1 MRLEPSRWD
10 ESHSMG
16 VGLNVVRFFG
26 KAMRIHHLLEEQRA
40 LRLSE
45 HEEEDDGEQA
55 VALARSI
62 VESMNVIKFV
72 GKLKHRS
79 HHDGKI
85 GKMSL
90 RTQISIVEEQLDE
103 AEDSGDLHAIYAALH
118 SARYLANHYSGEAQS
133 VAARA
138 QELEDTIRE
147 NDPELG
153 KKIDLR
159 HSLPVRVQIQRLW

>member
-1 MRLEPSRWD
+1 
-10 ESHSMG
+10 MG

-72 GKLKHRS
+72 GKLRYAGAKATECIFSASRS
-79 HHDGKI
+79 T
-85 GKMSL
+85 SL
-90 RTQISIVEEQLDE
+90 S
-103 AEDSGDLHAIYAALH
+103 Y
-118 SARYLANHYSGEAQS
+118 
-133 VAARA
+133 
-138 QELEDTIRE
+138 
-147 NDPELG
+147 
-153 KKIDLR
+153 
-159 HSLPVRVQIQRLW
+159 